1 MRSTIMRIHNIRWIA
16 VAIVSLFTHAAMAQ
30 GHQDLAAVIAGGN
43 DALSEAVYGLHA
55 TAYAN
60 GSDIQVAGEGQA
72 TTLDLIASNFGAVNF
87 SDAALNA
94 VSTVIIRF
102 ENASQAATLIDAS
115 SLSALENLT
124 SVVVLY
130 TYDIAA
136 AEASSSGV
144 NNIPAG
150 AISYYSVSI
159 PE

>member
-1 MRSTIMRIHNIRWIA
+1 MRIHTTRWIA
-16 VAIVSLFTHAAMAQ
+16 VAIISLFTHAAFGQ
-30 GHQDLAAVIAGGN
+30 NHQDLAAVIAGGN
-43 DALSEAVYGLHA
+43 DALSEAVYGLHV

-72 TTLDLIASNFGAVNF
+72 TTLDLTASNFGAVNF
-87 SDAALNA
+87 ADAVLNA
-94 VSTVIIRF
+94 VNTVIIRF

-115 SLSALENLT
+115 ALSELENLT
-124 SVVVLY
+124 NVLLLF

-150 AISYYSVSI
+150 ATSYYSVSI